1 MIIKNST
8 YDIQPNS
15 VKLLNRSL
23 YQSNNKININSKVK
37 RIFKLEKYEIFNLT
51 IYVI

>member
-23 YQSNNKININSKVK
+23 YQSNNKININSKS
-37 RIFKLEKYEIFNLT
+37 EKDFLNLKSMKFL
-51 IYVI
+51 I